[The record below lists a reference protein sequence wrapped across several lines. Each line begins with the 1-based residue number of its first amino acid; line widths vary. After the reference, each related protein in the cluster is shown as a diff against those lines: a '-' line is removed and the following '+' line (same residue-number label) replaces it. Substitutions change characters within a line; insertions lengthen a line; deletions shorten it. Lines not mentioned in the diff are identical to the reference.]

1 MALTINT
8 WSNFSKKVNSTK
20 QPTAASAT
28 QHTVLLKDGADLK
41 NPVFELNTLDFN
53 INYLQAFGN
62 YYWAHVQNIDGHR
75 CNLICKFDR
84 MATYKAQIGGY
95 TGLIEYTSASSKVDI
110 LDPRNTPRD
119 LITMSATSFTLS
131 GININTVG
139 GYIIGVLSNSP
150 SGSVGVVD
158 YYTMT
163 TSQMQAFCNELYDQ
177 GFIQRLID
185 QFQAVQDSLVSCIW
199 VPLTG
204 IGGSSVPIHIGR
216 ETMTADGGKISD
228 RLISFTSG
236 STTLNF
242 SSGSGGAGGAMTY
255 LEKAPYC
262 SGVLYLP
269 FVGFVPID
277 MDVAACTKSIQID
290 GWVDI
295 LTGDIVYNVRYGGVR
310 VSSFNGNLATKVPVS
325 GAGYDA
331 IGVSTGA
338 MTVVGG
344 AAAAIGGLITGG
356 MGTAVAGG
364 LAAAAGGGISA
375 AKSAELHTMING
387 SNSSAIGASLGTSPY
402 AVIIQNE
409 PSETNL
415 TAFQAAHGMP
425 YFEVASI
432 GSVSGF
438 VKCYDA
444 SVSIPGDGEDQDVV
458 NGYLNSGFY
467 YE

>member
-444 SVSIPGDGEDQDVV
+444 SVSIHGDGEDQDVV

>member
-1 MALTINT
+1 MQINT
-8 WSNFSKKVNSTK
+8 WSGFTKRINSTK
-20 QPTAASAT
+20 RPQPASAT
-28 QHTVLLKDGADLK
+28 AHTVLLKDGADIK
-41 NPVFELNTLDFN
+41 NPIFELNTLDFT
-53 INYLQAFGN
+53 INYVEAFGN
-62 YYWAHVQNIDGHR
+62 YYFAHVQNIDGHR
-75 CNLICKFDR
+75 CNIICTLDYL
-84 MATYKAQIGGY
+84 ATFKTQVGGY
-95 TGLIEYTSASSKVDI
+95 TGLIEYTSSSSKVDI

-204 IGGSSVPIHIGR
+204 IGGGSVPIHIGR

-277 MDVAACTKSIQID
+277 MDVAAFTKSIQID

-295 LTGDIVYNVRYGGVR
+295 LTGDIVYNVKYGGVR

-331 IGVSTGA
+331 IGISTGA

-356 MGTAVAGG
+356 MGSAVAGG
-364 LAAAAGGGISA
+364 LAAAVGGGISA

-387 SNSSAIGASLGTSPY
+387 SNSSAVGASMGTSPY

-444 SVSIPGDGEDQDVV
+444 SVSIPGDGEEQNVV